1 MPKHKWLWGDNVLM
15 LTMINLKKVI
25 NFHYNAQLICLDK
38 LLSII
43 NLLYSDEFAL
53 QYIILNWWTLINL
66 MKILFVMNIWRKF
79 HRCGTISNQNNYILC
94 SDEVSSKQWIFILMI
109 RFHISDEFFS
119 FFILRRIDEL
129 DEFHLIN

>member
-43 NLLYSDEFAL
+43 NLLYSDEFTL
-53 QYIILNWWTLINL
+53 QCIILIWWTLINL

-94 SDEVSSKQWIFILMI
+94 SDEVSSKQWILILMI

-119 FFILRRIDEL
+119 FFKLRRIDEL